1 MMRKKP
7 QVLMASA
14 LVLTLIVGGS
24 LLAIYQEVSEAA
36 SPWVIFAP
44 DGNRQYEFGLVLG
57 TSERNFFGGSN
68 PYFDARIVAA
78 ADLYRTG
85 VVRRLILSG
94 GAEEVGEMRN
104 RLIAHQ
110 VPESVLVL
118 DPRGRSTMDSARNA
132 LGLTNHGEILV
143 ISQKFHVERA
153 IYLANKVG
161 LKMHGYA
168 AHDPGNPVVMVR
180 EWLARVKAVIYQAE
194 G

>member
-1 MMRKKP
+1 MRNKRH
-7 QVLMASA
+7 VLMVSA
-14 LVLTLIVGGS
+14 LVLALSVGGS
-24 LLAIYQEVSEAA
+24 LLAIYQEVSDAA
-36 SPWVIFAP
+36 SPWVVSVP

-94 GAEEVGEMRN
+94 GAEEVSEMRN

-118 DPRGRSTMDSARNA
+118 DPQGRSTMDSARNA
-132 LGLTNHGEILV
+132 LGLTNDGEILV

-153 IYLANKVG
+153 IYLANKIG
-161 LKMHGYA
+161 LKVHGYS

-180 EWLARVKAVIYQAE
+180 EWLARVKAVIHQAE